1 MGVAAGLIGSS
12 VVSGLMGKKSGDK
25 QAKISDR
32 QYQQTRSDLEPWR
45 EAGTNALGQYQ
56 EGMGGYSNA
65 LPQYQ
70 AADYQSP
77 DNFQFSME
85 DDVGAQYGIDQAL
98 KGVSRQHAAQGG
110 FNSGNVLA
118 ALNDRAIGES
128 NRYSN
133 DAFNRQM
140 GQSRE
145 NYGRDMADYGIRDER
160 SLRDYN
166 IASGQERDLY
176 GRDQNYLNRLQNLSG
191 SGQNA
196 AAQMGGFGAQN
207 VGNQMAAEQYGTGSI
222 NNAIQGG
229 MSNYMLQN
237 YLNSGNQVPTIG
249 SNSYTDSYGYGV
261 G

>member
-1 MGVAAGLIGSS
+1 MGILSAIAGPLI
-12 VVSGLMGKKSGDK
+12 SGFLGKKSGDK
-25 QAKISDR
+25 QSGISEK

-45 EAGTNALGQYQ
+45 EAGTNALSTYQ
-56 EGMGGYSNA
+56 DQIGGYNA
-65 LPQYQ
+65 MLPQYN
-70 AADYQSP
+70 AAEYTP
-77 DNFQFSME
+77 GGEFNFSME
-85 DDVGAQYGIDQAL
+85 NDVGAQYGIDQAL
-98 KGVSRQHAAQGG
+98 KGVTRQHAAQGG

-128 NRYSN
+128 NRYAN

-145 NYGRDMADYGIRDER
+145 NYGRGLTDYGIRDAR
-160 SLRDYN
+160 SLQDYN
-166 IASGQERDLY
+166 IASGQEKDLY

-207 VGNQMAAEQYGTGSI
+207 VGNQINAEQYGTGSI

-229 MSNYMLQN
+229 MSNYMLRN

-249 SNSYTDSYGYGV
+249 SNSFTDSYGYGV